1 MAVFSLT
8 PGLSGA
14 GSVIFEMQT
23 DPAPGIESGPIVRA
37 LMRHKSN
44 RGNKPDQ
51 KSHRK

>member
-23 DPAPGIESGPIVRA
+23 DPAPGIESGPIGRII
-37 LMRHKSN
+37 LTPRLSE
-44 RGNKPDQ
+44 PQ
-51 KSHRK
+51 S